1 MFRLSG
7 NLHKESGGGK
17 MRASI
22 YEFMKVGIVHFKAFP
37 QVVDGTGPIVETL
50 RVIAEDD
57 FFTAVEVGWIKD
69 IKQRHEAARILKI
82 AHLEVCYACQPA
94 IFSQKLNLN
103 AFDPT
108 ERKRAVK
115 QVLNGLKEAYDL
127 GATAVRIP
135 SGKDPGPERRE
146 EAKKLLIDSLVQ
158 INEYAKEMG
167 DPAITLKIFDRDID
181 KEALIGHF
189 KDALDIAQTL
199 RPSYPKFGLLADLS
213 HFPLLREKPEEAL
226 PLVKDYLMAF
236 HIGNCVMKDRRHPLY
251 GDLQPRFGVEDGE
264 IDTAEVRA
272 FFRLLVDLGLVGPDK
287 RPILSAE
294 VRPLLP
300 GETSELILA
309 NAKRVIKE
317 AWALA

>member
-1 MFRLSG
+1 
-7 NLHKESGGGK
+7 

-37 QVVDGTGPIVETL
+37 EVVNGTGPVVETL
-50 RVIAEDD
+50 RRIAEDD

-69 IKQRHEAARILKI
+69 IKQRTEAAHLLKI
-82 AHLEVCYACQPA
+82 AHMEVCYACQPA

-103 AFDPT
+103 SFDPG
-108 ERKRAVK
+108 ERKRAIK
-115 QVLNGLKEAYDL
+115 QVFNCLKEASDL
-127 GATAVRIP
+127 GASAVRIP
-135 SGKDPGPERRE
+135 AGKDPGPEKRE
-146 EAKKLLIDSLVQ
+146 EAKKLLVDSLAQ
-158 INEYAKEMG
+158 ICEYAKEMG

-181 KEALIGHF
+181 KESLIGHF
-189 KDALDIAQTL
+189 RDAFDIAKEL

-226 PLVKDYLMAF
+226 PLVKDYVMAF

-264 IDTAEVRA
+264 IDTKDVSAY
-272 FFRLLVDLGLVGPDK
+272 FRLLANMGLIGPEK
-287 RPILSAE
+287 RPVLSAE

>member
-1 MFRLSG
+1 
-7 NLHKESGGGK
+7 

-37 QVVDGTGPIVETL
+37 EVVNGTGPVVETL
-50 RVIAEDD
+50 ERIAEDD

-69 IKQRHEAARILKI
+69 VQQRTRAAQLLKI

-103 AFDPT
+103 SLDPDQ
-108 ERKRAVK
+108 RKRAIK
-115 QVLNGLKEAYDL
+115 QVFNCLKEAFDL
-127 GATAVRIP
+127 GASAVRIP
-135 SGKDPGPERRE
+135 AGKDPGPEKRE
-146 EAKKLLIDSLVQ
+146 EAKKLLVDSLTQ
-158 INEYAKEMG
+158 ICEYARGMG

-181 KEALIGHF
+181 KESLIGHF
-189 KDALDIAQTL
+189 RDAFDIAEQL
-199 RPSYPKFGLLADLS
+199 RASYPKFGLLADLS

-236 HIGNCVMKDRRHPLY
+236 HIGNCVMNDRRHPLY

-264 IDTAEVRA
+264 IDTRDVSAY
-272 FFRLLVDLGLVGPDK
+272 FRLLADMGLIGPEK
-287 RPILSAE
+287 RPVLSAE

-300 GETSELILA
+300 GETSALILA

>member
-1 MFRLSG
+1 
-7 NLHKESGGGK
+7 
-17 MRASI
+17 MRTSI
-22 YEFMKVGIVHFKAFP
+22 YEYLKVGIVHFKAFP
-37 QVVDGTGPIVETL
+37 EVVNGTGPVVETL
-50 RVIAEDD
+50 ERIAADD

-69 IKQRHEAARILKI
+69 VQQRTEAARLLQI

-103 AFDPT
+103 SLDPG

-115 QVLNGLKEAYDL
+115 QVFNCLKEASDL
-127 GATAVRIP
+127 GAAAVRIP
-135 SGKDPGPERRE
+135 AGKDPGPERRE
-146 EAKKLLIDSLVQ
+146 EAKKLLVDSLAQ
-158 INEYAKEMG
+158 ICEYAREMG

-181 KEALIGHF
+181 KESLIGHF
-189 KDALDIAQTL
+189 CDAFDIAREL
-199 RPSYPKFGLLADLS
+199 RSSYPKFGLLADLS

-226 PLVKDYLMAF
+226 PLVQDYLMAF

-264 IDTAEVRA
+264 IDTPQVSAY
-272 FFRLLVDLGLVGPDK
+272 FRLLADLGLIGPEK
-287 RPILSAE
+287 RPVLSAE